1 MNFISDNLGKI
12 VFAIIVAGI
21 AFNISLYFFA
31 SCDSVG
37 WLPTR
42 EIFEPIQGRLALFG
56 MLETPE
62 SQKRLTRMGY
72 PRHSITFRRNLYS
85 LPQGFPLHSDS
96 VGLES
101 T

>member
-12 VFAIIVAGI
+12 VCTIIVAAI

-42 EIFEPIQGRLALFG
+42 EIFEPIQGRLEPLD

-62 SQKRLTRMGY
+62 APHTHG
-72 PRHSITFRRNLYS
+72 
-85 LPQGFPLHSDS
+85 LPTTLDNFSPKAIQLFTASFPLHSDS